1 MAYINA
7 KPIKFQNGIFPEKAF
22 PWGKVAFAKQMTDEG
37 ANPVSLKTGGYSPPL
52 RYFGRH
58 RFKPNVFPKKFLK
71 PQKNPEKSID
81 FISLKR
87 YTFKHQKQNRFRKD
101 FKGYEKH
108 ESF

>member
-1 MAYINA
+1 MDILLPCDISADTVLNRMFSQ
-7 KPIKFQNGIFPEKAF
+7 KIF
-22 PWGKVAFAKQMTDEG
+22 
-37 ANPVSLKTGGYSPPL
+37 
-52 RYFGRH
+52 
-58 RFKPNVFPKKFLK
+58 KKL
-71 PQKNPEKSID
+71 QKNHKKSID